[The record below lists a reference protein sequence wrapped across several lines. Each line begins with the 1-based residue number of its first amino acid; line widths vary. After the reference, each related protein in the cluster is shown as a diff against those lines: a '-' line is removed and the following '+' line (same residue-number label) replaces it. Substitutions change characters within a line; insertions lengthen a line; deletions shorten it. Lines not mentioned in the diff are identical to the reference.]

1 MVRVTRT
8 PRLTDDSHMSRR
20 LCVVLLSG
28 ILLLSLGATGAT
40 AKHGQDD
47 HIRRGDCSLGA
58 ARYSLTVKHTSGPN
72 LQVRFVITSAGVGST
87 WQLFGS
93 DDGNWIFSVSK
104 VALTNS
110 VSVTRT
116 IPNLDGHDTVKATA
130 NNILTGETC
139 QGTVTI

>member
-8 PRLTDDSHMSRR
+8 PRLTDDPSMSRR

-28 ILLLSLGATGAT
+28 ILLLSLGATGAS
-40 AKHGQDD
+40 AKHGENE
-47 HIRRGDCSLGA
+47 HTRRGACTLGV

-72 LQVRFVITSAGVGST
+72 LQVRFVITNAGVGST

-116 IPNLDGHDTVKATA
+116 IPDLDGPDTVKATA
-130 NNILTGETC
+130 SNSLATETC
-139 QGTVTI
+139 AGTVTI